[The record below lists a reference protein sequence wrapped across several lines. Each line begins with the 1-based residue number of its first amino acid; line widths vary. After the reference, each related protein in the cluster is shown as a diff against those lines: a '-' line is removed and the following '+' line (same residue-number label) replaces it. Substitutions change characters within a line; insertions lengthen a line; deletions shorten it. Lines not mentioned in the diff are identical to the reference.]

1 MTEKNYKEIFKNY
14 AQPMIIRSVFNS
26 FMHTADRMIAALF
39 IGANALVATTIASP
53 LMYLT
58 YAISALFIGGL
69 GAYVGLLIGQEK
81 VKEANRLS
89 SGILLVLLALGLM
102 MTLPIVSFSNQ
113 ISSFLGASDK
123 VFDMTVSYLS
133 IFSLSFPFMLIGRT
147 LDVLIYND
155 DSPRYSF
162 IVNVI
167 TTSMNLGLNIIAIVV
182 FDLGIIGLAGATVI
196 SSAFQCIA
204 SLYYFVF
211 KSKTIKLTKPSIK
224 LKKIIRICYNGL
236 SDFSMLIVD
245 AVMVFVVNQAFTR
258 FLTPAH
264 FEAYAAVNVLL
275 IVFYGIF
282 MGATM
287 GLQPIFSRSMGQKK
301 YKYLKGL
308 LAYSV
313 KRTIILGLIA
323 YLAFIPI
330 ASRVLSLF
338 VQDQGTLELA
348 IFFYLTLGFAVM
360 FSNLPLQ
367 TSIFFTAIN
376 RPVES
381 ALISIL
387 RTLIFIPLIAYFSI
401 MYIGAIGVAF
411 GFLVADLILISGL
424 VVYMKRVDISKLKI
438 LE

>member
-167 TTSMNLGLNIIAIVV
+167 TN
-182 FDLGIIGLAGATVI
+182 
-196 SSAFQCIA
+196 
-204 SLYYFVF
+204 
-211 KSKTIKLTKPSIK
+211 
-224 LKKIIRICYNGL
+224 
-236 SDFSMLIVD
+236 
-245 AVMVFVVNQAFTR
+245 
-258 FLTPAH
+258 
-264 FEAYAAVNVLL
+264 
-275 IVFYGIF
+275 
-282 MGATM
+282 
-287 GLQPIFSRSMGQKK
+287 
-301 YKYLKGL
+301 
-308 LAYSV
+308 
-313 KRTIILGLIA
+313 
-323 YLAFIPI
+323 
-330 ASRVLSLF
+330 
-338 VQDQGTLELA
+338 
-348 IFFYLTLGFAVM
+348 
-360 FSNLPLQ
+360 
-367 TSIFFTAIN
+367 
-376 RPVES
+376 
-381 ALISIL
+381 
-387 RTLIFIPLIAYFSI
+387 IFIK
-401 MYIGAIGVAF
+401 IG
-411 GFLVADLILISGL
+411 
-424 VVYMKRVDISKLKI
+424 RR
-438 LE
+438 